1 METSIKEVLTL
12 FDFDDKLD
20 ALKFKLQEVLDIYD
34 DYIEQL
40 VQSRQYKDYRYNS
53 VPLEEL
59 DAVILFCKK
68 SDAKAYTYLKN
79 KNKRFSFNITEG
91 FTKSLIYMM
100 KSSYPIRCLDLLP
113 QKVLT
118 IKSEVISKIKKEE
131 NVKKIKKDV
140 KKDNNQNKMI
150 QLDMFAL
157 IG

>member
-12 FDFDDKLD
+12 FDFDKLD
-20 ALKFKLQEVLDIYD
+20 AVKCKLQGVLDIYD

-40 VQSRQYKDYRYNS
+40 VQSRQYRDYRHNS

-68 SDAKAYTYLKN
+68 NDAKSYTYLKN
-79 KNKRFSFNITEG
+79 KNKRFSFNIIVG

-100 KSSYPIRCLDLLP
+100 KYSYPIRCLDLLP

-118 IKSEVISKIKKEE
+118 IRSEVISKIKKEE
-131 NVKKIKKDV
+131 NVKKIKKDI
-140 KKDNNQNKMI
+140 KKDNNKNKMI